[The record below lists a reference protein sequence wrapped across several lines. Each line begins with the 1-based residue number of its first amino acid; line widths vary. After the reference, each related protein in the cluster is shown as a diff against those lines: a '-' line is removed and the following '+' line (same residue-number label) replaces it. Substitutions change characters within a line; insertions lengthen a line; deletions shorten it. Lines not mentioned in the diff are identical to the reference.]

1 MPVNMLDVI
10 SLVKK
15 FETMTAVDNV
25 NLKTNPGETVAL
37 LGPSGCGKTT
47 TLRCIAGLER
57 PDSGEIWIDGKP
69 VSTKNVFV
77 PPEKRNIGMV
87 FQSYALWPHMT
98 VFNNVA
104 YPLKIRKFGKNEI
117 KQRVND
123 VLEMMGL
130 KEMSERY
137 PHQLSGGQQQRVAL
151 ARAIVYQPRLLL
163 MDEPLSNLDAKL
175 REHMRYELR
184 RLLKKIGIT
193 AVYVTHD
200 QEEAFVIADRIAIMN
215 NGKVIQVG
223 KPMEI
228 YENPL
233 NSFIAGFIG
242 RVNIFKARVVERG
255 LDNGYGMIYIETG
268 DNIPIK
274 CKIPS
279 HVKDVCS
286 AIIRANEIRI
296 TSEPAKYKEN
306 VIVGTVSEISFR
318 GQIIDIR
325 LTLPNENTL
334 TISTHRFDET
344 VFNAIKVGETAYA
357 YVDPQA
363 IILTN
368 D

>member
-1 MPVNMLDVI
+1 MLEVV

-15 FETMTAVDNV
+15 FGTMAAVNGVD
-25 NLKTNPGETVAL
+25 LKTVAGETVAL

-57 PDSGEIWIDGKP
+57 PDSGEIWIDGKL
-69 VSTKNVFV
+69 VSSKNVFV

-104 YPLKIRKFGKNEI
+104 YPLRIKKLPKNEI
-117 KQRVND
+117 RQRVND
-123 VLEMMGL
+123 VLEMVGL

-163 MDEPLSNLDAKL
+163 LDEPLSNLDAKL
-175 REHMRYELR
+175 REQMRYELR
-184 RLLKKIGIT
+184 RLLKNIGIT

-215 NGKVIQVG
+215 QGKIIQMG

-228 YENPL
+228 YEHPL
-233 NSFIAGFIG
+233 STFVAGFIG
-242 RVNIFKARVVERG
+242 RVNIFKARVVERSA
-255 LDNGYGMIYIETG
+255 DDGYGMIYIDAG
-268 DNIPIK
+268 DSIPLK
-274 CKIPS
+274 CRIPS
-279 HVKDVCS
+279 TVKDVCA
-286 AIIRANEIRI
+286 AIIRANEIHV
-296 TSEPAKYKEN
+296 TSDPTKYKEN

-318 GQIIDIR
+318 GQSLDIR
-325 LTLPNENTL
+325 LSLFNESVL
-334 TISTHRFDET
+334 TISTHRFDKDVLNKE
-344 VFNAIKVGETAYA
+344 IQVGKTAYA
-357 YVDPQA
+357 YIEPEAIVLTVD
-363 IILTN
+363 
-368 D
+368 